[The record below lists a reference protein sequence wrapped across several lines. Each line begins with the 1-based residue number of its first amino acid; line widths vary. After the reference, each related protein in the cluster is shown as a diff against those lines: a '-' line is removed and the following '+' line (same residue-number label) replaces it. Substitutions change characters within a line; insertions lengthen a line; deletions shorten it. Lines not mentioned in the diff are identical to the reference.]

1 MNKNNAPLII
11 ESYKIKVKK
20 INVIRDDL
28 LNGGS
33 KVRGLIP
40 YMQQILKQNP
50 SIKEFIYSSPAY
62 GYAQVAISVASRILG
77 VKSVIFVAKRK
88 EMHLNTKEAQ
98 GFGALIKEVPYG
110 YLVVVKKHA
119 QDYVNESVKTRF
131 SLPWGLASDE
141 FKELLC
147 QSIKS
152 AINLTP
158 KKKDL
163 KKVDRIWL
171 VVGSGTMFETLACAF
186 PNPSTK
192 FNLVQVGAEYNIP
205 DHLLDRVDKFFKA
218 PEKYEDKAKLKN
230 KEYPIPYPS
239 NPWYDAK
246 IWQFIEEY
254 ADNNDYI
261 WNVA

>member
-11 ESYKIKVKK
+11 EPYKVKDKK
-20 INVIRDDL
+20 INVIRDDY

-40 YMQQILKQNP
+40 YMQQILKENP
-50 SIKEFIYSSPAY
+50 DIKEFIYSSPAY
-62 GYAQVAISVASRILG
+62 GYAQVAISVAAKILG

-88 EMHLNTKEAQ
+88 EMHPNTKEAQ
-98 GFGALIKEVPYG
+98 EFGALIKEIPYG

-119 QDYVNESVKTRF
+119 QDYVNENVKTRF
-131 SLPWGLASDE
+131 LLPWGLASDR
-141 FKELLC
+141 FKQLLC

-152 AINLTP
+152 TINLTP
-158 KKKDL
+158 RKNIMQ
-163 KKVDRIWL
+163 VDRIWL

-192 FNLVQVGAEYNIP
+192 FNLVQVGAEYIIP
-205 DHLLDRVDKFFKA
+205 DYLLDRVDKFFKA
-218 PEKYEDKAKLKN
+218 PEKYEDKAKFKN
-230 KEYPIPYPS
+230 KENPIPYPS